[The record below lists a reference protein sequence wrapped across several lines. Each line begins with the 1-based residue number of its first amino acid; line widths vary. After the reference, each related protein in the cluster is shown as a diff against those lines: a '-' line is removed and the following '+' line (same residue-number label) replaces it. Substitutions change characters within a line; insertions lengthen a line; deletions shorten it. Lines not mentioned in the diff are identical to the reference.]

1 MVYVVAYIIALVL
14 IWMFFHGATKDDE
27 LYDEYI
33 RGGCMK
39 ILDIK
44 SLKFDDTNCKVF
56 VTFIV
61 DVNGKK
67 CNVKRTYD
75 RYSDLT
81 KVLKDGYVEF
91 Q

>member
-1 MVYVVAYIIALVL
+1 MVYVVAYIIILFL
-14 IWMFFHGATKDDE
+14 FWLFFYGATKDNSV
-27 LYDEYI
+27 YDTY
-33 RGGCMK
+33 RGDSMK

-44 SLKFDDTNCKVF
+44 NLKFDDTNCKIF
-56 VTFIV
+56 VTFLV

-67 CNVKRTYD
+67 CKVKRTYD